1 MSRIKKYSGDTLKEL
16 VVSAKDSNRLRT
28 NLNIHESADASVQ
41 RLFLVFEPGTYIR
54 PHRHPQAH
62 KWELLV
68 ILEGELELLI
78 FNDSGE
84 VVEKIKMSSTTN
96 RAVELPPNTWHS
108 YISKQSGTL
117 ALEIKEGVY
126 LPTPEEDFLPTSPAE
141 QTDEVAAYLQW
152 MQNKT

>member
-1 MSRIKKYSGDTLKEL
+1 MSRIKKYSGDTLKQL

-141 QTDEVAAYLQW
+141 QTDEVTAYLQW

>member
-1 MSRIKKYSGDTLKEL
+1 MSRIKKYSGDTLKQL
-16 VVSAKDSNRLRT
+16 VVSAKDSNRFRT

-141 QTDEVAAYLQW
+141 QTDEVTAYLQW